1 MGKVIMDKML
11 TAIDLTCPVKDVTQ
25 SHAGRSLKHSQAVD
39 DIRPNENNLLQ
50 CIIYLPT
57 AFLASPCAL
66 KSGHVPAILVG
77 CLRTTQDSSEICH
90 FFPSLPSTS
99 LPFYLSY
106 LKHASEAMRFGWL
119 SLEYA
124 AHPSQCQLICPTAE
138 MCFKRILPQ
147 QPPVSYRRTLLDF
160 KSRECSQPS
169 VTSNMSLC
177 VICIYLH
184 PR

>member
-1 MGKVIMDKML
+1 MDKML

-25 SHAGRSLKHSQAVD
+25 SHAGRSLKHSRAVD
-39 DIRPNENNLLQ
+39 DISPNENNLLQ

-57 AFLASPCAL
+57 AFLASPYAL

-77 CLRTTQDSSEICH
+77 CFAHNPRQFRDMSL
-90 FFPSLPSTS
+90 FLSLPPTS
-99 LPFYLSY
+99 LPFYLSH

-138 MCFKRILPQ
+138 MCFKRILAQ
-147 QPPVSYRRTLLDF
+147 QPPVSYRWTLLDF

-169 VTSNMSLC
+169 ATSKMSLC